1 MILTI
6 CMVMVLSISKCAN
19 DQQTSSFGLA
29 VSDIVIWERER
40 EREREQRKNAATYL
54 NLAKFSLW
62 SILFLKWDYLWFKL
76 AVTPLVKYSILQYKM
91 ENLHIKCQQFQ
102 LPKKKKKKR
111 LTWLWLGWCKLPYV
125 VLSQFLVLFNDP
137 NQAHS
142 LTTLKKT
149 KDLS

>member
-29 VSDIVIWERER
+29 VSDIVICERER
-40 EREREQRKNAATYL
+40 ERENAATYL

-102 LPKKKKKKR
+102 LPKKNEKR
-111 LTWLWLGWCKLPYV
+111 LIWLWLGWCKLPYV